1 MYTKLVA
8 SGVQRSSSDISMYVM
23 NRRNGF
29 RDHQILHEHAKN
41 TPSAFSHF
49 EMPHITA
56 KGYWVHTKRQKGV
69 FFSDDKK
76 INTWVILHASF
87 IVRAIQYQESHGMS
101 SLDSNLVPFI
111 TSRGV

>member
-76 INTWVILHASF
+76 FEGGAKPPASF
-87 IVRAIQYQESHGMS
+87 IVRAIQYQESYGMS
-101 SLDSNLVPFI
+101 SCDSNLFPFT